1 MNFLESFPKIKSI
14 WNKLNKKQKRLL
26 LAAAFFV
33 TALGTVASGCSD
45 KNTHN
50 NDYGNE
56 SIDNDDKL
64 TNLAKKYGFHPEQ
77 IEVISPEPGD
87 TLSQIA
93 ERYGM
98 SLQQIIEINGIE
110 NPNFITT
117 DMNLMVI
124 IPKRTNYDSSDF
136 TSKIDE
142 HGYTKG
148 IDISAVG
155 QANIDLKTVLEKNDI
170 DFVMV
175 RMAYFIKQ
183 SKQDQNRDCIDDAF
197 DKYAKDCA
205 DANVP
210 TGVYFW
216 PSIVD
221 VPSAKREVEIITA
234 KLDEVKEK
242 YGLCM
247 EMPICI
253 DIETEKDGGGKVI
266 ERLCNGD
273 QDSLDALEY
282 VINTLEERGYF
293 VMIYTGNN
301 CLKENPKYR
310 DLIKALDV
318 DTWIPKYTTS
328 KEVSFDSVPNVSDD
342 IAYDGSSSIRQYT
355 QWGKVIGYNG
365 DVDFNVCYTDF
376 PKIIKNNNLNG
387 FTNDRSNILG

>member
-14 WNKLNKKQKRLL
+14 WNKLNKKQKRLI
-26 LAAAFFV
+26 LAAALSV
-33 TALGTVASGCSD
+33 SALGTVGCGCSE
-45 KNTHN
+45 K
-50 NDYGNE
+50 
-56 SIDNDDKL
+56 DNRTDQYSSDSEMDDINL
-64 TNLAKKYGFHPEQ
+64 ENLAKKYGFHPEQ
-77 IEVISPEPGD
+77 VEIISPEPGD

-142 HGYTKG
+142 QGYTKG

-210 TGVYFW
+210 MGIYFW

-221 VPSAKREVEIITA
+221 VPSAKREVDIITN
-234 KLDEVKEK
+234 KLDEIKEK
-242 YGLCM
+242 YGLCL
-247 EMPICI
+247 EMPVCI

-273 QDSLDALEY
+273 KDSLDALEY

-293 VMIYTGNN
+293 VMVYTGNN

-318 DTWIPKYTTS
+318 DTLIPKYTTS

-342 IAYDGSSSIRQYT
+342 IAYDCSSSIRQYT